1 MSELTDEQQ
10 PKKSAV
16 RKPYKLLLPIQQG
29 GVDKDAGEEVL
40 LKDAQA
46 KNLKASGHIKPC

>member
-10 PKKSAV
+10 PKKSAA

-29 GVDKDAGEEVL
+29 GVDKDAGEEAQL
-40 LKDAQA
+40 TDAQA
-46 KNLKASGHIKPC
+46 KRLKASGHI